1 MAACPVVRIGKIVSP
16 AKAFKGGFWAVFP
29 GSTRYFRLARSRK
42 PTGGS
47 RRGASSTVVL
57 VFYLHAGH
65 GHPQVEN
72 LWLRG
77 RAWQRGGSR
86 AAYGR
91 RRISAARSVF
101 DISIA
106 TVIGPTP
113 PGTGEIHPATS
124 LTGP

>member
-1 MAACPVVRIGKIVSP
+1 MAAGPVVRVGKIVSP
-16 AKAFKGGFWAVFP
+16 AKAFKGGFWAGFP
-29 GSTRYFRLARSRK
+29 GRRRWLPFARSRK

-47 RRGASSTVVL
+47 QAT
-57 VFYLHAGH
+57 
-65 GHPQVEN
+65 
-72 LWLRG
+72 
-77 RAWQRGGSR
+77 
-86 AAYGR
+86 YGR